1 MSLLSIFLEIEGG
14 VCVVGRGGGRG
25 VGSKNCVILASHYY
39 HYFWKKRAKQ
49 GGAGLGVGRGAID

>member
-1 MSLLSIFLEIEGG
+1 MWWGE
-14 VCVVGRGGGRG
+14 GGRG